1 MDIPVS
7 MRTRDSHVLASL
19 SLASLIL
26 VIGCSRAEP
35 AGPFAADARAR
46 SSNRIPTEPMSRVD
60 QPGAID
66 ATRTEHADYV
76 VGPSVEMRR
85 DEKPTVRPLAL
96 GGSPAPR
103 APAAL
108 TEPMREPSSTIEQL
122 VRPPSE
128 TQAAGTTRPAIA
140 TTKPATQ
147 NAGVG
152 VSRGEFLTIGGV
164 VAEVNGQ
171 PIYADKVLSPIEP
184 QLAAMAKEMDARQ
197 FRAAASAEISDK
209 IVDFI
214 ENELEFAAASRYLD
228 QQEKDF
234 AHYLTEKWRQ
244 DQVALAGG
252 SEELARR
259 RFEERGEN
267 FDERVSEMHRV
278 NMSRLFYQKRVWP
291 RVQVSAADMRRE
303 YDRNLASKYSVHER
317 AKFRLIKIEPSKVG
331 DAKVAADRAAE
342 LKKRAETEDF
352 AKLAEF
358 STDPVLARTGGE
370 LPTPTG
376 DGFFDRGAFAVEKV
390 EEAVWALDPG
400 QVSDVI
406 DAGDAFYIAKLE
418 QKEEGKT
425 IPFEAESTQEDIRR
439 TLEAQQ
445 FSAMRQ
451 AQQEKLMADAT
462 VRGDPRLDP
471 GAMQTAVEIAMQRY
485 KAWRG
490 ASER

>member
-1 MDIPVS
+1 MKSTDP
-7 MRTRDSHVLASL
+7 MRSKLSSVAASL
-19 SLASLIL
+19 CATSLLF
-26 VIGCSRAEP
+26 VIGCARAEP
-35 AGPFAADARAR
+35 SGPFAADARAG
-46 SSNRIPTEPMSRVD
+46 SSSRVSAEPLSPVD

-66 ATRTEHADYV
+66 AARVEHSDYV
-76 VGPSVEMRR
+76 VGPSLEMRQ
-85 DEKPTVRPLAL
+85 DKKPTVRPLAV

-103 APAAL
+103 DPAA
-108 TEPMREPSSTIEQL
+108 TNEPIPEPSSTIEQQI
-122 VRPPSE
+122 RPPSE
-128 TQAAGTTRPAIA
+128 SKSIETTQPSIAATG
-140 TTKPATQ
+140 PATQ
-147 NAGVG
+147 SARVG
-152 VSRGEFLTIGGV
+152 ASRGEFLTIGGV

-171 PIYADKVLSPIEP
+171 PIYADKVLAPLTP
-184 QLAAMAKEMDARQ
+184 ALAVMAKEMDERE
-197 FRAAASAEISDK
+197 FRAKASQQISFK
-209 IVDFI
+209 IVEFI

-228 QQEKDF
+228 QQEKEF
-234 AHYLTEKWRQ
+234 ANYLTEKWRQ
-244 DQVALAGG
+244 DQTALAGG
-252 SEELARR
+252 SVELARR
-259 RFEERGEN
+259 RFDDRGEN
-267 FDERVSEMHRV
+267 FDERVKEMHRV

-303 YDRNLASKYSVHER
+303 YDRNLAGKYSVHER
-317 AKFRLIKIEPSKVG
+317 AKFRLIKIDPSKVG

-358 STDPVLARTGGE
+358 STDPVLARTGGQ
-370 LPTPTG
+370 LPTPSG
-376 DGFFDRGAFAVEKV
+376 DGYFDRGSFAVDKV
-390 EEAVWALDPG
+390 EEAVWALEPG

-418 QKEEGKT
+418 QKEGGKT
-425 IPFEAESTQEDIRR
+425 IPFEAESTQEEIRR

-471 GAMQTAVEIAMQRY
+471 AAMQTAVEIAMQRY

-490 ASER
+490 EE